1 MVYNYFYFTY
11 NLFTFVKTFFMTKNL
26 IFIICF
32 FATINTFSQKI
43 NYPVNLISEN
53 LKENSNSVIR
63 LSSID
68 IEIDDINSLKIK
80 QTRVITVFNENGNSN
95 IDAYENY
102 DKSLSIQKMR
112 ATIYNAQGYEIKSI
126 KSNDF
131 LDRSAVNESSIL
143 TENRIRY
150 LNYTPT
156 EYPYTIFYESDTK
169 TKNTAFIPAWNPLV
183 NLEESIVLSTFS
195 ITYPDNLGF
204 KFLEKNFEG
213 INIIKE
219 VSKNKIGYKIENQ
232 IARRY
237 EEYSISNRKLIPY
250 VVFGLSNFNLEG
262 VEGKANTWEEFGT
275 WMYDNLLSDTEEL
288 SDETKNK
295 IKLLVANESDTVKKA
310 KIIYEYVQNKTRYV
324 SIQLGIGGWK
334 PMLAKDVDRLG
345 YGDCKA
351 LSNYTRVLLK
361 NVGVESY
368 FTIIYAGSQKFDID
382 SDFVSMQGNHAIL
395 AIPNHD
401 KYTFLECT
409 SQTKPF
415 GYEGTFTDDRK
426 ALIVKPSKSEIFSTT
441 NFKDELNVQFIQG
454 FYEIDAFGKITADCK
469 IESSGTKYDYTS
481 DIENKSKKDIE
492 THFKSKFYEINNV
505 SILNFKFKKDK
516 EKVQFTEEVS
526 FVADNFATVTNNDII
541 FTVNAF
547 NQSNNIPQRYR
558 NRKNNFEIS
567 RGFFDQDEVEIKIPN
582 DYKISELPEKIILET
597 KFGIYNL
604 EFSSNN
610 NILKYKRSNLIKKGN
625 YDKTDYESF
634 RKFKEQISKYDNIKI
649 ILIKK

>member
-63 LSSID
+63 LYSID
-68 IEIDDINSLKIK
+68 IEIDDINSLEIK

-126 KSNDF
+126 KSSDF

-156 EYPYTIFYESDTK
+156 EYPYTIVYESDTK
-169 TKNTAFIPAWNPLV
+169 TKNTAFIPNWNPLV

-250 VVFGLSNFNLEG
+250 VVF
-262 VEGKANTWEEFGT
+262 
-275 WMYDNLLSDTEEL
+275 
-288 SDETKNK
+288 
-295 IKLLVANESDTVKKA
+295 
-310 KIIYEYVQNKTRYV
+310 
-324 SIQLGIGGWK
+324 
-334 PMLAKDVDRLG
+334 
-345 YGDCKA
+345 
-351 LSNYTRVLLK
+351 
-361 NVGVESY
+361 
-368 FTIIYAGSQKFDID
+368 
-382 SDFVSMQGNHAIL
+382 
-395 AIPNHD
+395 
-401 KYTFLECT
+401 
-409 SQTKPF
+409 
-415 GYEGTFTDDRK
+415 
-426 ALIVKPSKSEIFSTT
+426 
-441 NFKDELNVQFIQG
+441 
-454 FYEIDAFGKITADCK
+454 
-469 IESSGTKYDYTS
+469 
-481 DIENKSKKDIE
+481 
-492 THFKSKFYEINNV
+492 
-505 SILNFKFKKDK
+505 
-516 EKVQFTEEVS
+516 
-526 FVADNFATVTNNDII
+526 
-541 FTVNAF
+541 
-547 NQSNNIPQRYR
+547 
-558 NRKNNFEIS
+558 
-567 RGFFDQDEVEIKIPN
+567 
-582 DYKISELPEKIILET
+582 
-597 KFGIYNL
+597 
-604 EFSSNN
+604 
-610 NILKYKRSNLIKKGN
+610 
-625 YDKTDYESF
+625 
-634 RKFKEQISKYDNIKI
+634 
-649 ILIKK
+649 